1 MKPAAPRD
9 EPPFAFLGEE
19 FLLWLWH
26 HCETADG
33 SFELPD
39 GSTVGVALDDFL
51 CLGDANPDETE
62 QTLKRGLP
70 TRSTE
75 ATAALQSGK
84 RVKRARLVIAEEGRE
99 WSVVLD
105 HELRLRSVRCEADE
119 KEESGDVSAARIAGF
134 LRLAEIVDGLFHRFL
149 TQRLVPGWRKDTAV
163 RIRKWVG
170 AR

>member
-1 MKPAAPRD
+1 MKPRPVHE

-39 GSTVGVALDDFL
+39 GGTVGVALDDFL

-70 TRSTE
+70 TRSAE
-75 ATAALQSGK
+75 ATAALQAGK
-84 RVKRARLVIAEEGRE
+84 RVKRARLVLAEDGRE

-105 HELRLRSVRCEADE
+105 HELKLRSVRCEADE
-119 KEESGDVSAARIAGF
+119 KEEAGDLSAARIAGF
-134 LRLAEIVDGLFHRFL
+134 LRLTEVVDGLYQRFL
-149 TQRLVPGWRKDTAV
+149 TVRLVPGWQRDTAA